1 MSNDPDKVGHDDIE
15 AMLGVRQEMGEEIT
29 PALVDSMAEQIER
42 VVQQRTAEVRGEL
55 ERRVAGPSPHV
66 SPSSRVA
73 VAVVSLV
80 MAIPLTAIAADLT
93 GLIGTLIV
101 WLGIVGVNFMLGHNS
116 GPRPDDRR

>member
-1 MSNDPDKVGHDDIE
+1 MSNDPDKVDRDEIE

-29 PALVDSMAEQIER
+29 PALVDSMAERIELA
-42 VVQQRTAEVRGEL
+42 VQQRTADVRGDL
-55 ERRVAGPSPHV
+55 ERRASAPSQQV

-101 WLGIVGVNFMLGHNS
+101 WIGIVGVNFMLGHNS
-116 GPRPDDRR
+116 GPRRDERR